1 MCYLLEQQHKE
12 INVSHL
18 QTLSSFFGGFYR
30 IVTEG
35 EKKEVWRLS
44 VENAST
50 VMKPEEKDREQNIY
64 RDVSSARW
72 QFLSVLIEYINSF

>member
-12 INVSHL
+12 INVSDL
-18 QTLSSFFGGFYR
+18 QKLSRVFGGFYR
-30 IVTEG
+30 IVTG

-64 RDVSSARW
+64 RDVSSAR
-72 QFLSVLIEYINSF
+72 